1 MRKSIL
7 LMLLCSM
14 WVAAFSQKIVK
25 NEKDEFT
32 GSQVTETSYT
42 AISDGFNCALRI
54 VNDTRTLLSVF
65 NCDDNV
71 YTMEE
76 GAEFMLKLQND
87 SILTL
92 ENLKD
97 AVSEYWS
104 TTIGSLHL
112 SHFNLKTKYILSDE
126 QIKQLQTTPIT
137 VVRFYTTDGYIE
149 RKVSSKNAKKLL
161 KLFNLIKI

>member
-1 MRKSIL
+1 MRRSIL
-7 LMLLCSM
+7 LILLCSI

-32 GSQVTETSYT
+32 GNQVTETSYT
-42 AISDGFNCALRI
+42 AISEGFNCALRI
-54 VNDTRTLLSVF
+54 VNNTHTLLTVF

-87 SILTL
+87 SIITL
-92 ENLKD
+92 QNPKD
-97 AVSEYWS
+97 AVAEYWS

-112 SHFNLKTKYILSDE
+112 SHFNLNTKYILSDE
-126 QIKQLQTTPIT
+126 QIIQLQTIPIKI
-137 VVRFYTTDGYIE
+137 VRFYTTDGYIE
-149 RKVSSKNAKKLL
+149 RKVSEKNAKKY
-161 KLFNLIKI
+161 